1 MTTLTWDASGQ
12 RFYET
17 GVDQGVL
24 YIPDAAGA
32 YNNGVAWNGLTS
44 VSESPTGA
52 EPNALYADNIK
63 YLNLYSAEEFGATIE
78 AYTYPDEFA
87 QYDGMFTPQSG
98 VSIGQQSRKSFGLS
112 YRTKVGNDV
121 DGDNHGYKLHLIYGC
136 TASPSEKA
144 FSSINDSPEAITF
157 SYEVSTVPVAVTG
170 ATPTSIVTIDS
181 TKVGASNLLALE
193 TFLYGTPGTDPSLP
207 LPDAVIA
214 LFAGSSTEVTPTEP
228 AFNGTDTITIP
239 TITGVVYYDNTA
251 GGTVAPAGAYVIDE
265 DTIIQAR
272 PASGYIFPANV
283 DSDWLFIHA

>member
-1 MTTLTWDASGQ
+1 MTTLSWDASGQ

-24 YIPDAAGA
+24 YLPDAAGA
-32 YNNGVAWNGLTS
+32 YSNGVAWNGLTS

-87 QYDGMFTPQSG
+87 QFDGMFTPEVGIS
-98 VSIGQQSRKSFGLS
+98 VGQQSRKSFGLS

-170 ATPTSIVTIDS
+170 ATPTSIVTVDS
-181 TKVGASNLLALE
+181 TKVGSAALASLE
-193 TFLYGTPGTDPSLP
+193 DFLYGTSGTDPSLP
-207 LPDAVIA
+207 LPDAVVA
-214 LFAGSSTEVTPTEP
+214 LFSGSTVVATPTEP
-228 AFNGTDTITIP
+228 TFNGTDTITIP
-239 TITGVVYYDNTA
+239 AITGVNYHDNTN
-251 GGTVAPAGAYVIDE
+251 GGTLLTAGAYVIDE
-265 DTIIQAR
+265 DTIVQAR
-272 PASGYIFPANV
+272 PANGYVFPSNI
-283 DSDWLFIHA
+283 DTDWLYIHV